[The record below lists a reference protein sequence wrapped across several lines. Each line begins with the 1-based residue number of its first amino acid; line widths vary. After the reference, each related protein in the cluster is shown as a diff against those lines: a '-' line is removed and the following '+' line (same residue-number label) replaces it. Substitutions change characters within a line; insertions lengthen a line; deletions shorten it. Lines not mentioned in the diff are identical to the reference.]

1 MIKIQVKLGRTEE
14 VLASDL
20 GQGWRSLAEA
30 ARVRYFTVLGGHG
43 VCPTAAALPP
53 VTRLVMPALM
63 SGRGEAL
70 VLLLLLPRP
79 VWGACEAGG
88 AVRRKEERGGEARQ
102 QVKLAGPSA
111 EREVAGFPF

>member
-1 MIKIQVKLGRTEE
+1 M
-14 VLASDL
+14 LASDL

-43 VCPTAAALPP
+43 VCPAAAALPP

-70 VLLLLLPRP
+70 VLLLLPRP

-111 EREVAGFPF
+111 GREVAGFPF